1 MSLAKTINQL
11 SAILSSGKFEPFISH
26 IRFPR
31 YKNLATNF
39 RIDFTFPITALV
51 GPNGT
56 NKSSILVALQGAPAN
71 RSPGQFWFSTKMDP
85 IEETGD
91 VPNSLIYGY
100 KPNGTDPIVEV
111 VKLRIADAE
120 DPDLWETSRPI
131 RRFGMEPIVR
141 SPSQKRKT
149 RQDPIKKSVVYLDF
163 RQSLSAFDKI
173 FYHSEPRQGSSNIQ
187 RKGLIRA
194 RSAPL
199 LNAISTMAKT
209 YLFARVE
216 RIREK
221 VNGELSPGEVEIISQ
236 ILGRKYTSIHW
247 IRHFFFSVDGYTCV
261 LHTDA
266 LNYSEAFAGSGEFA
280 VVRLVVDILAAP
292 ERSLILLD
300 EPEVSLHPGAQEKLM
315 DFLFEQAKAKKHQ
328 IVMATHS
335 PAMIRNLPP
344 QAIKIMSPNLL
355 TGQIELLHQ
364 SALPAEAFFH
374 IGEPLAGKKTILV
387 EDGLA
392 REMVLRVIRAKNN
405 EAFQQQFDVRYGH
418 GGSKTLWAH
427 ILPTYAADRRTDVLV
442 VLDGDERPVTPLPDP
457 DTFGPSPDQ
466 EDQLASALKSVTGVD
481 INFNVDGGAGGRN
494 IAQENAARRN
504 FIKWAR
510 DNVRYLPTNEKPEEF
525 VWKRMSADPKS
536 ASVSASLD
544 YKKRF
549 DLLARLEL
557 GRSASEPVS
566 SAEILQ
572 TQQRRLA
579 DIDVGAP
586 EWADLSAT
594 VTEFAAR

>member
-1 MSLAKTINQL
+1 MSSQKTIEQL
-11 SAILSSGKFEPFISH
+11 SAILAAGKFEPFIGY

-91 VPNSLIYGY
+91 LPNSLVYGY
-100 KPNGTDPIVEV
+100 KPSGAGSVVEV
-111 VKLRIADAE
+111 LKLRIADSE

-131 RRFGMEPIVR
+131 RRFGMEPVVEA
-141 SPSQKRKT
+141 PGAKQKT
-149 RQDPIKKSVVYLDF
+149 RQGPIRKSVVYLDF

-173 FYHSEPRQGSSNIQ
+173 FYHSEPRRGSSNIQ
-187 RKGLIRA
+187 RKGLIRS

-199 LNAISTMAKT
+199 LAAITEKAKS
-209 YLFARVE
+209 YIFARLE

-221 VNGELSPGEVEIISQ
+221 TNRELGPAEVAVISR
-236 ILGRKYTSIHW
+236 ILGRKYASIHW
-247 IRHFFFSVDGYTCV
+247 IRHFFFGVDGYTCV

-280 VVRLVVDILAAP
+280 VVRLVADILAAP

-315 DFLFEQAKAKKHQ
+315 DFLFEQMKAKKHQ

-364 SALPAEAFFH
+364 SASPAEAFYH

-392 REMVLRVIRAKNN
+392 REIILRVIRAKDN
-405 EAFQQQFDVRYGH
+405 EAFQNQFDVRYGH
-418 GGSKTLWAH
+418 GGSKTLWSH
-427 ILPTYAADRRTDVLV
+427 LLPTYASDRRKDVMV
-442 VLDGDERPVTPLPDP
+442 FLDGDETPASPLPDP
-457 DTFGPSPDQ
+457 DNFGPAQ
-466 EDQLASALKSVTGVD
+466 EAELAAALKSVAGSD
-481 INFNVDGGAGGRN
+481 INFNVDGGAAGGN
-494 IAQENAARRN
+494 AAQESAARRG
-504 FIKWAR
+504 FVKWAR
-510 DNVRYLPTNEKPEEF
+510 ENVAYLPTNEIPEEF
-525 VWKRMSADPKS
+525 VWKRMVHDAKS
-536 ASVSASLD
+536 NSIPTDLD

-557 GRSASEPVS
+557 GRNASETIS

-572 TQQRRLA
+572 TQQRRVADMDVNLPELLELA
-579 DIDVGAP
+579 TAIDG
-586 EWADLSAT
+586 
-594 VTEFAAR
+594 FAAR